1 MITPIHILR
10 YGTVG
15 DKIHLEKAI
24 STFDYLAINANSAA
38 YVSGAVAKFVIEKLF
53 NNDKKGYFID
63 PITYAFQKNIHLLK
77 NKDLKLKKSIIKLI
91 ECYGSPAT
99 NVLNDIPIQISDF
112 DDSEALES
120 FIKRVLELQFSIIQK
135 YIVQEDMAKYLIYDT
150 DSSLTEI
157 AQLHPK
163 FLIAP
168 YFYLD
173 ISDPDFGE
181 WLEINKKCISIS
193 KQYSDQFGGIP
204 IFAQIVLS
212 QESLLNTAAIEVI
225 KNVYSQC
232 NCDGF
237 TVWIDGLDEHESSTI

>member
-77 NKDLKLKKSIIKLI
+77 NKDSKLKKSIIKLI

-99 NVLNDIPIQISDF
+99 NVLDDIPIQISDF
-112 DDSEALES
+112 VDSEALKS
-120 FIKRVLELQFSIIQK
+120 FIKRVLELQ
-135 YIVQEDMAKYLIYDT
+135 
-150 DSSLTEI
+150 
-157 AQLHPK
+157 
-163 FLIAP
+163 
-168 YFYLD
+168 
-173 ISDPDFGE
+173 
-181 WLEINKKCISIS
+181 
-193 KQYSDQFGGIP
+193 
-204 IFAQIVLS
+204 
-212 QESLLNTAAIEVI
+212 
-225 KNVYSQC
+225 
-232 NCDGF
+232 
-237 TVWIDGLDEHESSTI
+237 